1 MESGDRKPEERIEE
15 APHAVV
21 AAVADLEAARLLI
34 EDLEEHGIPP
44 GALALLGAAPEG
56 GHEAAGGGEAE
67 SAAFDDVTKSAIA
80 GGAVGAA
87 TGGIL
92 GSLVTLALP
101 GTGILVAGGL
111 GAVFG
116 AGVGG
121 AAGGMAVAKYN
132 SDAWSATYETVQLGE
147 VAVGVHHADRSVI
160 DAARQIIDRHHPRTV
175 EEFESPES

>member
-1 MESGDRKPEERIEE
+1 MEQDSDPERVVEG
-15 APHAVV
+15 APHAVL
-21 AAVADLEAARLLI
+21 ASVADMDQARLLI

-44 GALALLGAAPEG
+44 GSLALLGAASEA

-67 SAAFDDVTKSAIA
+67 SSAFDDVTKSALA
-80 GGAVGAA
+80 GGAIGAA

-92 GSLVTLALP
+92 GSLVTLAVP
-101 GTGILVAGGL
+101 GAGILVAGGL

-132 SDAWSATYETVQLGE
+132 SDAWSATYETVQRGE
-147 VAVGVHHADRSVI
+147 IAVGVHHADRAVI
-160 DAARQIIDRHHPRTV
+160 EAAHEVIDRHEPIRV
-175 EEFESPES
+175 EQFDNPE